1 MAIIPPPL
9 NIAILDPTTGRMAE
23 PWNRFFLEVQA
34 NLTTVPASIITGEVS
49 ATHGGTGRAGLT
61 DHALLV
67 GSGFLPVDFV
77 GPAALNTFLQGQGAA
92 ADPAFS
98 ALTSAN
104 LSDLASGAYTP
115 TLFNVTN
122 VAASTAFSCQY
133 LRVGSTV
140 TVSGRVDVDPTA
152 GGAAE
157 LGISLPIASNFANN
171 NECGGAGASPGIAGQ
186 CMGISADA
194 TNDRAALR
202 WVAVDVTNQP
212 VFFMFQYRIL

>member
-67 GSGFLPVDFV
+67 GSDFLPVDFV
-77 GPAALNTFLQGQGAA
+77 GPAALNTFLQGQGAV
-92 ADPAFS
+92 ADPAFT
-98 ALTSAN
+98 ALSSAN
-104 LSDLASGAYTP
+104 LSDLASGTYTP

-122 VAASTAFSCQY
+122 LAASTAFVCQY

-157 LGISLPIASNFANN
+157 LGISLPIASNFAITAN
-171 NECGGAGASPGIAGQ
+171 CGGTAVSPGIAGQ
-186 CMGISADA
+186 CMAILADVV
-194 TNDRAALR
+194 NDRAAMQ
-202 WVAVDVTNQP
+202 WVAVDTSNQAAY
-212 VFFMFQYRIL
+212 FSFTYRIL